1 MEGEGREVVW
11 REARDMEREAGEGC
25 IEALE
30 LRKEAEKGR
39 WETFEV

>member
-11 REARDMEREAGEGC
+11 SEAGETEREAGEGC

-30 LRKEAEKGR
+30 LRKEAEKVR
-39 WETFEV
+39 SETFEV